1 MKKILFAIAI
11 VTFACTF
18 VSCDA
23 DSVDDG
29 LSTMNADDTGG
40 PGGSGGT
47 IPPPPPPKD
56 PNASTGRNSSMGR

>member
-23 DSVDDG
+23 DSVDSG
-29 LSTMNADDTGG
+29 ISTENADDSGT

-56 PNASTGRNSSMGR
+56 PNASTGRNSSIGR

>member
-29 LSTMNADDTGG
+29 LSTMNAADTGG
-40 PGGSGGT
+40 PGGSGGNGGVIPT
-47 IPPPPPPKD
+47 TPPPPPPPPKD
-56 PNASTGRNSSMGR
+56 PSTGR